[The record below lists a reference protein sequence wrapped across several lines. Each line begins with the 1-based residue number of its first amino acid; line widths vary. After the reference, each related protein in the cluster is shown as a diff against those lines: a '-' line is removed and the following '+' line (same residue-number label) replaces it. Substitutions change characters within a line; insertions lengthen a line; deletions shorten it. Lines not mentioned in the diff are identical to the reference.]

1 MRSGWLR
8 IFFATISCSFAC
20 GGDDGECSTSPT
32 SISGV
37 ATSTGGDEM
46 ADATTEDGSTTTG
59 AEDTTTDDDASS
71 SSTTDA
77 EEPDPSYPP
86 VGPDGGCP
94 NGASLMLPGAS
105 VCAPFCAGPDA
116 ACPDAASGTA
126 TPTCTPFEMADGS
139 AAPCRDH
146 DECPDDEA
154 CSVSGTCIAVAF
166 WGCRLLCDAGAACP
180 DPMICTTVG
189 ACGYPG

>member
-1 MRSGWLR
+1 MRSGSVRVFLAA
-8 IFFATISCSFAC
+8 IVSSFAC
-20 GGDDGECSTSPT
+20 GGDDGEGSTSPT
-32 SISGV
+32 SLSGV

-46 ADATTEDGSTTTG
+46 ADATSEAGSTTSG
-59 AEDTTTDDDASS
+59 AEDTATDDDAPG

-86 VGPDGGCP
+86 VGPGGTCP

-105 VCAPFCAGPDA
+105 VCAPFCTGPDA
-116 ACPDAASGTA
+116 TCPDAASGAA
-126 TPTCTPFEMADGS
+126 TPTCTPFEMEGGS
-139 AAPCRDH
+139 GARCRDH
-146 DECPDDEA
+146 DGCPDDEA

-166 WGCRLLCDAGAACP
+166 WGCRLLCDATACP
-180 DPMICTTVG
+180 DPMICTAVG